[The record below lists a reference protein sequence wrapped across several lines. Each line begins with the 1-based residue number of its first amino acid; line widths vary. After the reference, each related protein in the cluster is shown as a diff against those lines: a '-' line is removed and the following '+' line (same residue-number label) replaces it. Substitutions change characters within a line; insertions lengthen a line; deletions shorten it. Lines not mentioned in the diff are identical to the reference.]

1 MYIKRPKPA
10 SSTKR
15 DISCYSFTYADNKI
29 LIWVSD
35 TAGLGVLQL
44 KYFHLS
50 LDPPPSAFLLL
61 LSTNCPDMPAD
72 EWLDFFSDVLG
83 EASRTF
89 YEILRDKKVH
99 NPLIAM
105 FRTHKYLKLSYI
117 HDYPTNELINSF
129 YNPPH
134 PHVCLSF

>member
-1 MYIKRPKPA
+1 M
-10 SSTKR
+10 
-15 DISCYSFTYADNKI
+15 
-29 LIWVSD
+29 IWVSD

-89 YEILRDKKVH
+89 YEILRDKKS
-99 NPLIAM
+99 PQP
-105 FRTHKYLKLSYI
+105 THS
-117 HDYPTNELINSF
+117 
-129 YNPPH
+129 
-134 PHVCLSF
+134 HV